1 VVNALKSEPEKSEE
15 ALPNPA
21 RRISSGQQVCTAIKM
36 APMVRFQLEQTKSSN
51 FLIVQKMSKG
61 QEGMSGARSSCS
73 SNHSYIVESAA
84 FRAEA
89 RMTGERCKVR
99 AEGECGESS
108 AQPEIAPVFDL
119 ADCFARNIEFMNPG
133 SVDARSR
140 RELIKAKKGA
150 GGVGKGGKSQF
161 A

>member
-1 VVNALKSEPEKSEE
+1 
-15 ALPNPA
+15 
-21 RRISSGQQVCTAIKM
+21 M